1 METLTDYIK
10 LKELIQKEEYNECC
24 KILEESIIKY
34 IVQLIKKKKKDYKY
48 TNLIDLIDESK
59 FYIEDENKSIAEKL
73 KFFSI
78 EEGDRNKFERLLN
91 LCETYNICLK
101 EEEE

>member
-1 METLTDYIK
+1 MEKITDYFK

-24 KILEESIIKY
+24 KILEESIIIY
-34 IVQLIKKKKKDYKY
+34 IVKLIKKVKKDYEY
-48 TNLIDLIDESK
+48 TNIIDLIDESQY
-59 FYIEDENKSIAEKL
+59 YIKGENKNIAKKL

-78 EEGDRNKFERLLN
+78 EEEDRNRFERLLN